1 MEGKRLER
9 IELRDNLTGQGLIL
23 TTLALMSLGVVMV
36 FSAAAGGGGDQPWY
50 QRTHLRQPVFAALGM
65 LLLCV
70 LWRVDYHRLAAR
82 PWPRHRAL
90 GSVPSPATVLL
101 LAAFVAAAATLVI
114 GQASGGYRR
123 WIRFGPVGFQPSEVV
138 KIGLLVALA
147 SMLGRPGARVRSFHR
162 AFLPAAALT
171 GVSLAL
177 VVTEDFG
184 TAVIIAVA
192 AGALLVAAEVPWYY
206 LAGLVP
212 FSAGGFYLFVVRVP
226 HRWAR
231 IEAMLN
237 PADRSNPAAYQPL
250 QARIAIAC
258 GAEPAGLGHGV
269 AKHGYLPECLTDFI
283 FANVC
288 EELGAVGALLLIALL
303 VLWLALACRAAV
315 KAPDRL
321 GALLAGGLGFLV
333 VFQSALHI
341 AVNLGWAPPTGVS
354 LPFVSAGGS
363 SLLMLSAATAIIIS
377 VTARRSAEG
386 P

>member
-1 MEGKRLER
+1 MEGERLER
-9 IELRDNLTGQGLIL
+9 IELRDNLTAQGLIL

-36 FSAAAGGGGDQPWY
+36 FSAAAGGGAGQPWY
-50 QRTHLRQPVFAALGM
+50 MRTHLRQPIFAAMGM
-65 LLLCV
+65 LILCV
-70 LWRVDYHRLAAR
+70 LWQVDYHRLAAR
-82 PWPRHRAL
+82 PWTGRGVL
-90 GSVPSPATVLL
+90 GSVPSPATALL
-101 LAAFVAAAATLVI
+101 LAAFVAAAAALFI
-114 GQASGGYRR
+114 GRGPGGVRR
-123 WIRFGPVGFQPSEVV
+123 WISLGPVGFQPSEVV

-147 SMLGRPGARVRSFHR
+147 AMLGRPGARVRSFHR
-162 AFLPAAALT
+162 AFLPAALLT

-192 AGALLVAAEVPWYY
+192 AGALLLAAGVPWYY

-212 FSAGGFYLFVVRVP
+212 VSAGGFYMFVVRVP
-226 HRWAR
+226 HRWKR
-231 IEAMLN
+231 ILAMLE
-237 PADRSNPAAYQPL
+237 PADMSNPAAYQPW
-250 QARIAIAC
+250 QARIAVAC
-258 GAEPAGLGHGV
+258 GAEPAGLGQGV
-269 AKHGYLPECLTDFI
+269 AKHGYLPECVTDFI
-283 FANVC
+283 YAYVC

-315 KAPDRL
+315 KAPDRF

-363 SLLMLSAATAIIIS
+363 SLLMLSAATAIIVS
-377 VTARRSAEG
+377 VTARRRTGAT
-386 P
+386 

>member
-1 MEGKRLER
+1 MEGEKLER
-9 IELRDNLTGQGLIL
+9 IELRDSLTAQGLIL

-50 QRTHLRQPVFAALGM
+50 QRTHLRQPVFAAVGM
-65 LLLCV
+65 LILCV
-70 LWRVDYHRLAAR
+70 FWRVDYHRLAAR
-82 PWPRHRAL
+82 PWAGRGVL
-90 GSVPSPATVLL
+90 GSVPSPATALL

-147 SMLGRPGARVRSFHR
+147 AILGRPGATVRSFHR
-162 AFLPAAALT
+162 AFLPAAVLT

-192 AGALLVAAEVPWYY
+192 AGALLLAAGVPWYY

-231 IEAMLN
+231 ISAMLN
-237 PADRSNPAAYQPL
+237 PTDLSNPAAYQPW
-250 QARIAIAC
+250 QARIAVAC
-258 GAEPAGLGHGV
+258 GAEPAGLGQGV
-269 AKHGYLPECLTDFI
+269 AKHGYLPEGLTDFI

-288 EELGAVGALLLIALL
+288 EELGALGALLLIALL
-303 VLWLALACRAAV
+303 VLWLVLACRAAV
-315 KAPDRL
+315 KAPDRF
-321 GALLAGGLGFLV
+321 GALLAGGLGFLI

-363 SLLMLSAATAIIIS
+363 SLLMLSAATAIIVS
-377 VTARRSAEG
+377 VTARRRAGG